1 MTEDELKGLTIGDK
15 VYVRAMVFYADS
27 NGRECLVQIYRDG
40 DKYWEGYAKAEDV
53 YRALPGKAEGA
64 VKDVACRLFR
74 KGDKVRVVERNGR
87 SPILCGVVELGGT
100 YTVYADEDGGNVILD
115 IGYGVGGG
123 EPIAW
128 SFLELVTPV
137 EELGPFTVVHKP
149 ALQHFQ
155 INHGKLNYMTFPY
168 GLHKSNGWYHTIT
181 TAKAAA
187 EAECDRLNAEWRKE
201 VGTEVPCSEDGKEG
215 E

>member
-1 MTEDELKGLTIGDK
+1 MTEDELKGLTMGDK
-15 VYVRAMVFYADS
+15 VYVRAVVSYVDKDGM
-27 NGRECLVQIYRDG
+27 ECRVQIYGADG
-40 DKYWEGYAKAEDV
+40 DDLGGYMKAGDV

-87 SPILCGVVELGGT
+87 SPILCGAVELGGT
-100 YTVYADEDGGNVILD
+100 YTVHADEDNGDVTLD
-115 IGYGVGGG
+115 IGYGALGG
-123 EPIAW
+123 ESIAW
-128 SFLELVTPV
+128 TFLELVTPV

-187 EAECDRLNAEWRKE
+187 EAERDRLNAEYRKE
-201 VGTEVPCSEDGKEG
+201 AGNE
-215 E
+215 

>member
-1 MTEDELKGLTIGDK
+1 MTKEEAMKLAPGSIILVEAIAKRVEGDG
-15 VYVRAMVFYADS
+15 VVAVSLHGDSRWHNYAFDH
-27 NGRECLVQIYRDG
+27 V
-40 DKYWEGYAKAEDV
+40 YAKPEMPKHDP
-53 YRALPGKAEGA
+53 R
-64 VKDVACRLFR
+64 RLFR
-74 KGDKVRVVERNGR
+74 KGDKVQPRSGKNVLASEYGFVTLHDLVGQYEVKEDEARGTVSLIVNGHACFV
-87 SPILCGVVELGGT
+87 S
-100 YTVYADEDGGNVILD
+100 AF
-115 IGYGVGGG
+115 
-123 EPIAW
+123 A
-128 SFLELVTPV
+128 LELVTPV
-137 EELGPFTVVHKP
+137 EELRPFTVVHKP